1 MLNLNIN
8 LKKGFLLRI
17 KKINLFTDGVKNGL
31 LATELMVLFFSNTYK
46 NILKSVLFF
55 FYALFGYLTHC
66 FVKGVG
72 VCVWL
77 RMLAALFD

>member
-46 NILKSVLFF
+46 NILKSLLFF

-77 RMLAALFD
+77 RLLA

>member
-55 FYALFGYLTHC
+55 FTHC
-66 FVKGVG
+66 LVIWRIVLLREW
-72 VCVWL
+72 VCVCDL
-77 RMLAALFD
+77 GY